1 MRTVLRNGGPYG
13 DGRSTAQ
20 RRRIAA
26 AVPERAFTVA
36 ELAEAVASVDPAIG
50 LATVYRAVG
59 AMERSG
65 WLTRVGDASGTTL
78 YARCHESEHHHHA
91 VCTRCGR
98 VEHTPCPVAA
108 APGISAPSGFRVTS
122 HELTLYGL
130 CETCESE
137 PDPGAGPGDW
147 A

>member
-1 MRTVLRNGGPYG
+1 MRTILRNAGPYG
-13 DGRSTAQ
+13 NGRSTAQ

-26 AVPERAFTVA
+26 TVPDRAFTVG
-36 ELAEAVASVDPAIG
+36 ELAEAVAAADPAIG

-65 WLTRVGDASGTTL
+65 WLTRVGDVRGTTL
-78 YARCHESEHHHHA
+78 YARCQEHEHHHHA

-98 VEHTPCPVAA
+98 VEHTPCPVASA
-108 APGISAPSGFRVTS
+108 QGDSAPPGFRVTS

-130 CETCESE
+130 CETCGSE
-137 PDPGAGPGDW
+137 AAHPAGSGDGA
-147 A
+147 